1 MSLLEVTDINAGY
14 GKISVLH
21 DVSVRV
27 EESEIVAVVGPN
39 GAGKSTLVKTI
50 LQLLKA
56 SSGSVTFGGTE
67 ISRRRTS
74 DLAKLGIGYVPQ
86 GGNTFPDLSIEENLR
101 VALRAAANL
110 SADQGLTRA
119 YERFPV
125 LGNRRRQSASTLSG
139 GERQMLA
146 VAAAMAIEPRL
157 LILDEP
163 TTGLAPTIV
172 HSLSASIRSY
182 RDHGVGILWVVEEN
196 PLEILQGCDRVYLMQ
211 GGVVRRETS
220 AEAMLGDDTLQRLF
234 FGLEHDAI

>member
-39 GAGKSTLVKTI
+39 GAGKSTLVKAI
-50 LQLLKA
+50 LQLLKG
-56 SSGSVTFGGTE
+56 STGSVMFDGNE
-67 ISRRRTS
+67 ISKRRTS

-101 VALRAAANL
+101 VALRGTANL
-110 SADQGLTRA
+110 SADQGLMRA
-119 YERFPV
+119 YERYPV
-125 LGNRRRQSASTLSG
+125 LGERRRQSASTLSG
-139 GERQMLA
+139 GERQMLG

-172 HSLSASIRSY
+172 HSLGASIRSY
-182 RDHGVGILWVVEEN
+182 RDRGVGILWVVEEN

-220 AEAMLGDDTLQRLF
+220 AKTMLGDDTLQRLF
-234 FGLEHDAI
+234 FGLEQDTI